1 MKLLLL
7 GGPGSGK
14 GTQGERLADRLGIE
28 HVSSGEALRAEVAR
42 GSEVGRRVA
51 GYLDRGELVPDDVVV
66 EVVKPVVSR
75 AARAHGYLL
84 DGFPR
89 NLAQAKALDTA
100 LAREGIAPDAA
111 IYLDVPEDELRR
123 RLLARARTEH
133 RSDDTPEII
142 DHRLEVFREAT
153 QPIVDHYRGRGQLI
167 AVAGDRPPDDV
178 TGDLMTALSDLP
190 RTLEQQ

>member
-28 HVSSGEALRAEVAR
+28 HVSSGDALRGEVAR

-66 EVVKPVVSR
+66 EVVKPVVSQ
-75 AARAHGYLL
+75 AARANGYLL

-89 NLAQAKALDTA
+89 NLAQAKALETA

-123 RLLARARTEH
+123 RLLARARIEH
-133 RSDDTPEII
+133 RSDDTPEVI

-190 RTLEQQ
+190 RTPEQQ

>member
-1 MKLLLL
+1 VNILLL
-7 GGPGSGK
+7 GPQGSGK
-14 GTQGERLADRLGIE
+14 GTQAKRISAEVGVPHVSTGDMFREAIAVQTDLGRRVEPILASGLLVPDELTIALIRDRLGR
-28 HVSSGEALRAEVAR
+28 GDALRGFV
-42 GSEVGRRVA
+42 
-51 GYLDRGELVPDDVVV
+51 
-66 EVVKPVVSR
+66 
-75 AARAHGYLL
+75 L

-89 NLAQAKALDTA
+89 NLAQAKALETA

-123 RLLARARTEH
+123 RLLARARIEH
-133 RSDDTPEII
+133 RSDDTPEVI

-190 RTLEQQ
+190 RTPEQQ